1 MSEAS
6 SVRILRE
13 FQEKQNSLSSLP
25 EIKSG
30 LGSINILILCEEN
43 ERLHRCANWSL
54 DLKNKILIENDL
66 HDEVNASAVVTA
78 KDEIF
83 MDILKDRLDIGP
95 AITFGDVLYE
105 GDRALKENLYE
116 ALSAFHQ
123 K

>member
-1 MSEAS
+1 MIYLSDGNDG
-6 SVRILRE
+6 
-13 FQEKQNSLSSLP
+13 FSL
-25 EIKSG
+25 
-30 LGSINILILCEEN
+30 
-43 ERLHRCANWSL
+43 
-54 DLKNKILIENDL
+54 
-66 HDEVNASAVVTA
+66 A